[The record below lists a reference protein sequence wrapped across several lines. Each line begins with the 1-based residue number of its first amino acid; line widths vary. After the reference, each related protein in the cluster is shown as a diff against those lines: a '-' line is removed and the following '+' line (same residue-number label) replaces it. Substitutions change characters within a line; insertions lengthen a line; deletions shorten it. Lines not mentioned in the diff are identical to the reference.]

1 MLRWLAT
8 SLSSAKT
15 KLASNLMY
23 ALRLLLDPSLPDS
36 ARQLGLVDYWD
47 GIGTPGTDDKILIS
61 VEIREFETDLDV
73 LALLTDFR
81 LDSDASTVRLSF
93 ECRPRPGLGHPP
105 ASDDDL
111 EFVCFGG
118 ESETKR
124 FGHELLRRLTM
135 DLLPAL
141 RDAEGD
147 LAGGDALPCN
157 P

>member
-1 MLRWLAT
+1 MYLSRIEIENFRNFSALDAALAGNIVVVGEN
-8 SLSSAKT
+8 KVG
-15 KLASNLMY
+15 KSNLMY
-23 ALRLLLDPSLPDS
+23 ALRLLFDPSLPDS

-47 GIGTPGTDDKILIS
+47 GLGTPGTNDKISVS
-61 VEIREFETDLDV
+61 VEIRDFETDLDV

-81 LDSDASTVRLSF
+81 LDSDPSTVRLTF

-124 FGHELLRRLTM
+124 FGHELRRRLANA
-135 DLLPAL
+135 P
-141 RDAEGD
+141 R
-147 LAGGDALPCN
+147 
-157 P
+157 